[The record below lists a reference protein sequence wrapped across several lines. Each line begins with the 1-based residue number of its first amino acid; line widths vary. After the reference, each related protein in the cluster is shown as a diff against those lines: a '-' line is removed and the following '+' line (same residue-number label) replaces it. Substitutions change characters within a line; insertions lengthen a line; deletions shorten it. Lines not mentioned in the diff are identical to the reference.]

1 MQVPDDGR
9 AATVAP
15 IFADPRVLTFASLG
29 ELLMYRAD
37 LASGE
42 IIWIPSLL
50 ESWGY
55 APGQIEPTVAWWLG
69 ITHPED
75 VPVVV
80 GFLEDA
86 IAGRRTEW
94 DLRYRARRADGSWA
108 HVQGRARL
116 LRDAQGAPLATEGVV
131 RDVSATVIAEEKLRE
146 RELTYRLLT
155 ENSRELICRHDADG
169 TYRYVS
175 PAVQELTG
183 WTPGDLLGRNPYD
196 FFHPDDRDRI
206 AAEAHAL
213 ALRGELDRSG
223 VVYRFRRRDG
233 SYAWFET
240 LTRPLLGADGLVTAL
255 QTSSRDVSERRALQE
270 QLTRAQRLEAIGTL
284 AGGVAHDF
292 NSLLT
297 VLRGNTEFLLE
308 DERDDERRSALEEM
322 RLAAQRAAALTRQL
336 LILGRK
342 ELPGSGLL
350 DVAQVI
356 RTLEPIVARMA
367 GPRVRVAVEVAEAS
381 WVTADQS
388 QLEQLVLNLV
398 GNARDSMS
406 DGGTIALRCA
416 PVTLATESRAAIG
429 AVPAGTWLRVAVA
442 DDGAG
447 MTPEVLGRALEPFF
461 TTKPVG
467 QGTGLGLATVQTIV
481 QGLQG
486 QVTIDSQPGV
496 GTTVCC
502 WLPLQTAPVAAAE
515 SPAAPVR
522 AAAGAGTDAEGRCIL
537 VVDDEPLVRAVAQR
551 ILERRGY
558 GVVTADDGST
568 ALAQIEAGLVPDLVL
583 TDVMM
588 PVMTGRDLADA
599 LQARGMDVPVVFM
612 SGYAREEL
620 LADGML
626 GQELPLVHKPFTA
639 SVLLDVVRQGIGV

>member
-1 MQVPDDGR
+1 MMVPDDGR

-15 IFADPRVLTFASLG
+15 VFADPRVQTFAALG
-29 ELLMYRAD
+29 EILMYRAD
-37 LASGE
+37 LVTGE

-55 APGQIEPTVAWWLG
+55 APGQIEASVEWWLG
-69 ITHPED
+69 ITHPDD

-94 DLRYRARRADGSWA
+94 DLRYRARRSDGSWA

-116 LRDAQGAPLATEGVV
+116 LRDAQGTPLATEGVV
-131 RDVSATVIAEEKLRE
+131 RDVSATVIAEDKLRE

-183 WTPGDLLGRNPYD
+183 WTPSDLLGRNPYE
-196 FFHPDDRDRI
+196 FFHPDDRERI
-206 AAEAHAL
+206 AAESHAL
-213 ALRGELDRSG
+213 ALRCELDRVG

-233 SYAWFET
+233 GYEWFET
-240 LTRPLLGADGLVTAL
+240 LTRPLVGADGSVTAL

-270 QLTRAQRLEAIGTL
+270 QLARTQRLEAIGTL

-308 DERDDERRSALEEM
+308 DERDEERRSALEEM

-336 LILGRK
+336 LILGRQ
-342 ELPGSGLL
+342 ELPGSGLV
-350 DVAQVI
+350 DVSQVI
-356 RTLEPIVARMA
+356 RALEPIVARMA
-367 GPRVRVAVEVAEAS
+367 GPRVRLAVEVADAS
-381 WVTADQS
+381 WVTANQS

-398 GNARDSMS
+398 GNARDSMP
-406 DGGTIALRCA
+406 DGGTISLRCA
-416 PVTLATESRAAIG
+416 PVSLAAESRAAIG
-429 AVPAGTWLRVAVA
+429 AVPAGTWLRVALA
-442 DDGAG
+442 DEGVG
-447 MTPEVLGRALEPFF
+447 MTPEVLARALEPFF

-467 QGTGLGLATVQTIV
+467 QGTGLGLATVHTIV

-486 QVTIDSQPGV
+486 HVTLDSQSGA

-502 WLPLQTAPVAAAE
+502 WLPLQPAPVAATE
-515 SPAAPVR
+515 FPAAPVR
-522 AAAGAGTDAEGRCIL
+522 AGAGTNAEGRCIL

-551 ILERRGY
+551 ILERHGY

-599 LQARGMDVPVVFM
+599 LQARGVDVPVVFM

-639 SVLLDVVRQGIGV
+639 SVLLDAVRQGIGV